1 MTVILVLTTFLVFIL
16 VDTLLSRRKAR
27 QEQMAKIDVTTAL
40 ERESAEPAL
49 VGEYVDGFRIPEGF
63 RYHPGHGWVLQ
74 ERRNVLRI
82 GLDDFAAKL
91 AGRIEKIE
99 LPKPG
104 HWVRQGQKA
113 LAVFRNGEKA
123 ELVSP
128 VEGEVVEINPDVV
141 ADPSLLR
148 SDPYG
153 RGWLMTVFS
162 PDEDTT
168 TRNLLPKNLVS
179 GWMQETVSRL
189 YGMQPRLAGA
199 VAADGGEPVDDLC
212 AALPGANWKA
222 LADEFFL

>member
-16 VDTLLSRRKAR
+16 VDTLVSRRKAR
-27 QEQMAKIDVTTAL
+27 QEQMPKMDLVTAF
-40 ERESAEPAL
+40 ERVTGET
-49 VGEYVDGFRIPEGF
+49 VGEYVDGFRVPAAL
-63 RYHPGHGWVLQ
+63 RYHPGHGWVQ
-74 ERRNVLRI
+74 RERRNVLRV

-128 VEGEVVEINPDVV
+128 VEGEVVEINPEVV

-148 SDPYG
+148 TDPYG

-179 GWMQETVSRL
+179 GWMRETVSRF
-189 YGMQPRLAGA
+189 YGMQPQLAGP

-212 AALPGANWKA
+212 AAVAGANWKA